1 MEQVDAA
8 IVGCGAAGKPL
19 AVALADAGFTVAV
32 IERSKRMYGGACLNT
47 ACLPSK
53 MLVHAGEHER
63 ALGGDFPTRADRYQA
78 VIIEKNEKTALIRDQ
93 IRRLL
98 ANHPRIELIDGE
110 ASFSDATHLV
120 VRTEEGERHL
130 EAART
135 FIDTGS
141 VPRIPG
147 IPGVEGGRV
156 YTSESL
162 LDVETLPERVVII
175 GAGYVGLEFASLFA
189 DFGVA
194 VTMLQSGN
202 VFLPHEDADIAA
214 AVRQNLK
221 QRGIRL
227 VLEAKIERIEDEV
240 VQSLVF
246 VIIDGKEERIPG
258 DLVLVATGR
267 RPATDN
273 LNAEAAGVQRNGHGG
288 IVVDKHLRTT
298 ASNIWAMGD
307 AVGGLQFTY
316 VSYDDYRIV
325 ASSILGDGT
334 RTTENRGAV
343 PSCIFADPP
352 LARVGMTEQEARDAG
367 FDVVTSIMS
376 YDDLPKPHLL
386 GLQAVLM
393 KGVVDRTTDRILG
406 IHLYC
411 SDAPE
416 IINLAKIALD
426 EGWTAADMRN
436 ALFTHPT
443 LAEELNNL
451 FLRIPS

>member
-8 IVGCGAAGKPL
+8 IIGCGTAGKPL

-32 IERSKRMYGGACLNT
+32 IEQSKNSYGGACLNT

-53 MLVHAGEHER
+53 MLVHAGAAEK
-63 ALGGDFPTRADRYQA
+63 AKGGDFPTRADRYQT
-78 VIIEKNEKTALIRDQ
+78 VIKKKNDQTARIRKQ
-93 IRRLL
+93 IRSLL
-98 ANHPRIELIDGE
+98 TNHPRIELIDGK
-110 ASFSDATHLV
+110 ASFLDTTHLIIH
-120 VRTEEGERHL
+120 TEQGERRL
-130 EAART
+130 EADRT
-135 FIDTGS
+135 FINTGS

-147 IPGVEGGRV
+147 IPGADGGRV

-162 LDVETLPERVVII
+162 LNVEVLPERAIII
-175 GAGYVGLEFASLFA
+175 GAGYVGVEFASLFA
-189 DFGVA
+189 DFGVS
-194 VTMLQSGN
+194 VTVLQSSST
-202 VFLPHEDADIAA
+202 FLPHEDADIAA
-214 AVRQNLK
+214 AVHQNLE
-221 QRGIRL
+221 QRGVRL
-227 VLEAKIERIEDEV
+227 VLNALIERIENDV

-246 VIIDGKEERIPG
+246 ATINGKEERIPG
-258 DLVLVATGR
+258 DLVLLATGR
-267 RPATDN
+267 RPATDD
-273 LNAEAAGVQRNGHGG
+273 LNAEIAGVQRNGRGG

-307 AVGGLQFTY
+307 AVGDLQFTY

-343 PSCIFADPP
+343 PSCIFTNPP

-367 FDVVTSIMS
+367 FDVVTSIMRFDNS
-376 YDDLPKPHLL
+376 SKPALL
-386 GLQAVLM
+386 GLQAVMM
-393 KGVVDRTTDRILG
+393 KGIVDRTTDRILG

-411 SDAPE
+411 DNAPE
-416 IINLAKIALD
+416 IINLAKVALD
-426 EGWTAADMRN
+426 ESWTAAHMRN

-451 FLRIPS
+451 FSRISS